1 MKSAP
6 KKSSRSRWLVGFM
19 LIVLATGTV
28 VWLFR
33 GSPNSEK
40 RFVWTPNYQ
49 EKSAQPFGTQAL
61 YRLLSE
67 YFPGHSLTAVTEDL
81 EFVLPLET
89 EAPATYFFIGER
101 PYYDSAATAHLLAFV
116 EAGNTAFLCSERIP
130 FDLMFYLY
138 HEECPQAPWSNY
150 QTLTADS
157 LWLSLKT
164 HENILKT
171 SVYHADRNQP
181 ASFTWAYIPAEYFCP
196 SLPQRPLGYADD
208 SLVNFARFPYG
219 KGAFYLH
226 TTPLVFTNYHLL
238 RPEVQ
243 RYLEAVLAYLPEGD
257 MYWDVKFRDP
267 EEVQRLRASGRRLP
281 SEHPLKHLLQ
291 HPSLAWAWY
300 LVVALV
306 ALYVLFRSKRRQRI
320 VPIWLRKENHS
331 FEYVNA
337 IAQMHFQQH
346 NYRYLCVQLM
356 NTFLQQVRERFGLAP
371 PPDVE
376 GLLSV
381 PSDFVQ
387 RLAETARVPAGDV
400 QIIFSN
406 YAASLIYPPTVQNVI
421 VLRSNIRHFWE
432 LTESRG

>member
-1 MKSAP
+1 
-6 KKSSRSRWLVGFM
+6 M
-19 LIVLATGTV
+19 LIVLAVGTV
-28 VWLFR
+28 IWLFR
-33 GSPNSEK
+33 NSPNSTR
-40 RFVWTPNYQ
+40 RFVWTPNYR

-67 YFPGHSLTAVTEDL
+67 YFSGHSLTAVAKDL

-89 EAPATYFFIGER
+89 KAPATYFFIGER

-116 EAGNTAFLCSERIP
+116 EAGNAAFLCSERIP
-130 FDLMFYLY
+130 FDLMLYLY

-150 QTLTADS
+150 QALTADS
-157 LWLSLKT
+157 LRLSLKT
-164 HENILKT
+164 GENIPET
-171 SVYHADRNQP
+171 SVYYVDRNQP
-181 ASFTWAYIPAEYFCP
+181 ASFSWAYIPTEHFCS
-196 SLPQRPLGYADD
+196 SLPQVPLGYADD
-208 SLVNFARFPYG
+208 SLVNFSRFPYG
-219 KGAFYLH
+219 RGAFYLH
-226 TTPLVFTNYHLL
+226 TTPLAFTNYHLL

-243 RYLEAVLAYLPEGD
+243 RYVEAVLSYLPEGD
-257 MYWDVKFRDP
+257 IYWDVKYRDP
-267 EEVQRLRASGRRLP
+267 EEIQRLRASGRRPP

-300 LVVALV
+300 LALALA

-320 VPIWLRKENHS
+320 VPLWPRKENYS

-356 NTFLQQVRERFGLAP
+356 RTFLQQVRERFGLIP

-381 PSDFVQ
+381 PGDFVQ

-400 QIIFSN
+400 QIIFAN
-406 YAASLIYPPTVQNVI
+406 YAASLIYSPTEQSVL
-421 VLRSNIRHFWE
+421 VLRSNILHFWE
-432 LTESRG
+432 VTEGRT